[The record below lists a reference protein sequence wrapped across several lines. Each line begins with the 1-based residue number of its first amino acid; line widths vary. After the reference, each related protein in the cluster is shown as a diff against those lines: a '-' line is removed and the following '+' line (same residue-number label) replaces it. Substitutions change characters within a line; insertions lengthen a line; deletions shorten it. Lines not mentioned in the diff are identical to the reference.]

1 MPQQKHSTRR
11 MKTLCVALILFA
23 GIGCRQATT
32 VAPENEPSLE
42 DSVLSDG
49 SFAIWRDRILTKE
62 PELLWENLPWI
73 TTYRDGLE
81 QAAAEDKPLLLW
93 VMNGHPLGC
102 T

>member
-1 MPQQKHSTRR
+1 MPQRKHSTSR
-11 MKTLCVALILFA
+11 MKTLCIALILFA
-23 GIGCRQATT
+23 GIGCQLETAI
-32 VAPENEPSLE
+32 APENETSLE
-42 DSVLSDG
+42 NSVLSDA

-62 PELLWENLPWI
+62 PESLWKKLPWL
-73 TTYRDGLE
+73 TTYREGLE

>member
-1 MPQQKHSTRR
+1 
-11 MKTLCVALILFA
+11 MKTLCIALILFA

-32 VAPENEPSLE
+32 VAPENETSLE
-42 DSVLSDG
+42 DSVLSDA

-62 PELLWENLPWI
+62 PELLWEKLPWL
-73 TTYRDGLE
+73 TTYREGLE
-81 QAAAEDKPLLLW
+81 QAAAEYKPLLLW